1 MSCTLGLSH
10 SLGRHH
16 RGVPRHLISG
26 DTLSQCAPP
35 FFFLLFSLSNCP
47 FGAFASSR
55 ETLSQC
61 SPALTKEGAHYRS
74 VPALFL
80 FFPLHLPCWGFLL
93 QPGRHYRSVP
103 WPLKQ
108 EKRYRSASLA
118 AKLSRITVARK
129 KMHLC
134 FLRGPD
140 RWRGYMGFY
149 GGGLRFGILGLPHRS
164 SKSIDRTQTQAV
176 TVLQK
181 PPAEK

>member
-1 MSCTLGLSH
+1 M
-10 SLGRHH
+10 
-16 RGVPRHLISG
+16 
-26 DTLSQCAPP
+26 PP
-35 FFFLLFSLSNCP
+35 LFFFYFSLSP
-47 FGAFASSR
+47 TA
-55 ETLSQC
+55 LSE
-61 SPALTKEGAHYRS
+61 PLLRPGRHYRS
-74 VPALFL
+74 VPRHLLKRVHTIAVCPPFSF

-149 GGGLRFGILGLPHRS
+149 GGGLRFGILGLPQV
-164 SKSIDRTQTQAV
+164 I
-176 TVLQK
+176 
-181 PPAEK
+181 